1 MRTGAAIVTALV
13 LGAVLAFSSVCVR
26 KDRQTAEEQR
36 ADIASLEKER
46 DILRSRLEALSGN
59 DPWARGM
66 PDSSVNI
73 GVPTALAYDLVR
85 RVAAG
90 FMDGIEIELKN
101 LKFRKSGQIKKV
113 ITLGDYDLRVT
124 VGHVGA
130 RLKTGKPEMEFGG
143 NRVAVAMPFGI
154 DSGDWRAAVNFKWD
168 GKNIS
173 GAVCGDLDITLEMEG
188 GIWPDRYTLAGAM
201 TLTGSPRQ
209 ILAEP
214 AFPPARIKLRVKPS
228 DESWAAAKEI
238 FDDKT
243 GVCGFV
249 LDRVDVM
256 GIVKRLIDRGFI
268 VRIPTEKIR
277 PFALPVGINPSM
289 TVRGEKV
296 AMAAKVSGLAITPQ
310 TIWLGAEVAV
320 DIAKPAGAAAAG
332 NAED

>member
-1 MRTGAAIVTALV
+1 VRAGAAIVTALV
-13 LGAVLAFSSVCVR
+13 LGAVLAFSSGCVR

-36 ADIASLEKER
+36 EEIASLEKER
-46 DILRSRLEALSGN
+46 DTLRARLEALSGN
-59 DPWARGM
+59 DPWAQGM

-73 GVPTALAYDLVR
+73 GVPTVLAADLIR
-85 RVAAG
+85 KVAAG
-90 FMDGIEIELKN
+90 FMDRVEIELKN

-113 ITLGDYDLRVT
+113 ITLGNYDLRVT
-124 VGHVGA
+124 VNHVGA

-143 NRVAVAMPFGI
+143 NTVAIAMPVGI
-154 DSGDWRAAVNFKWD
+154 DSGNWRAAVNFKWD

-173 GAVCGDLDITLEMEG
+173 GAVCGDLDITRGMDG
-188 GIWPDRYTLAGAM
+188 GIWPDRYTLAGAV
-201 TLTGSPRQ
+201 TLTGSPQR

-214 AFPPARIKLRVKPS
+214 AFPPTRIRLRVKPS

-256 GIVKRLIDRGFI
+256 GIVKRLIDRGVI

-296 AMAAKVSGLAITPQ
+296 AMAVKVSGLAITPQ
-310 TIWLGAEVAV
+310 MIWLGAEVAV
-320 DIAKPAGAAAAG
+320 DIAKPAGAAATG
-332 NAED
+332 NAKD